1 MVTKTT
7 CELLRVEQHDF
18 RLIYDKNKELMNDI
32 INKSKLRNGTNVASG
47 GGGGGGSGGGSGTI
61 LSSLASPT
69 SKKTLPPDHPNPALP
84 ITETPSPLTLRMG
97 SALRALLIADNS
109 SCLKD
114 RKVSGKLIKKC
125 APGMELVD
133 WLMNLS
139 AIVHNRMQASGM
151 WQALLEEGVLVHVNK
166 EQPFKDK
173 CFLYRF
179 RLDEEGASNGVFSQ
193 TDDVSSA
200 NEYIRENLGALLHR
214 GPDATLRMIL
224 RKP

>member
-1 MVTKTT
+1 M
-7 CELLRVEQHDF
+7 LRVEQEDF
-18 RLIYDKNKELMNDI
+18 RLIYEKNKELMNDI
-32 INKSKLRNGTNVASG
+32 INKSKLRNGTSG
-47 GGGGGGSGGGSGTI
+47 GGGGGGSGGGGGNTI
-61 LSSLASPT
+61 PTSLASPT
-69 SKKTLPPDHPNPALP
+69 TKKTLNPDHPNPALP
-84 ITETPSPLTLRMG
+84 ITDIPSPLTLRMG
-97 SALRALLIADNS
+97 SALRTLLVNDNT

-125 APGMELVD
+125 APGTELVD

-139 AIVHNRMQASGM
+139 SIVHNRIQASGM

-179 RLDEEGASNGVFSQ
+179 RMDEDGGSNGGFNQS
-193 TDDVSSA
+193 DDSNTA
-200 NEYIRENLGALLHR
+200 NEYIRENLSTLLHR